1 MTKAN
6 GICQA
11 RPHWRKGWRHHNEA
25 PVPQPPSRHS
35 TVLAPIAA
43 SSQSKSKLRGFQ
55 YDEKD
60 DKPNKKMEVA
70 NKENTRPGSEK
81 TTPQMIP
88 PPQPLSQRSENKSL
102 RDCPQTPLGR
112 LPLSELLASAE
123 DTSRQHLNL
132 TPIERVLWDNSPVDP
147 GLGPAARRKRK
158 RRHSSSPASSSQNE
172 TSTQFVGAK
181 PAVDLHTLQKAL
193 KTPKADPADDLWS
206 RYSLNT
212 ELVDRKSP
220 TAPGYPY
227 LVHSSSPQTPAA
239 HLQRETGSLRR
250 ALSCI
255 EWPTSV
261 AKRRK
266 LYHSSSQGDS
276 ARDVGTIESVEKSKL
291 SRVSL
296 LVEKIHHGLSKPI
309 TLPNDDTSSEPTV
322 SSPGGIENKSTSS
335 KSDLDL
341 RQSQLAIEGVV
352 NVLSQTAVAP
362 RGSAPQPLV
371 LTENEVTRVE
381 QDGCSS
387 NFGGEDLDLGMLEAI
402 DTKNDA
408 MISNVAARSATQ
420 DKQRGD
426 ASVSAAVRGVEENR
440 EPGDSQDFRPAG
452 SFQSDSFSDISFP
465 SRVSSSTIGAA
476 PPKYDEF
483 DEDEDEVSAA
493 DIEDMFAKYDSQ
505 LPQPHTKA
513 EPRGGTNEAKTEVDK
528 IGVSVPPTTK
538 TATSIGTTVKVEV
551 PSDDDSDEFGGD
563 SDFEQIAVECEA
575 TQKQQVS
582 QPQSSVC
589 TLKTGSSYS

>member
-1 MTKAN
+1 
-6 GICQA
+6 
-11 RPHWRKGWRHHNEA
+11 
-25 PVPQPPSRHS
+25 
-35 TVLAPIAA
+35 
-43 SSQSKSKLRGFQ
+43 
-55 YDEKD
+55 
-60 DKPNKKMEVA
+60 MEVA
-70 NKENTRPGSEK
+70 NKENIGPDSAK

-88 PPQPLSQRSENKSL
+88 PPQPLSQRSENKDL

-123 DTSRQHLNL
+123 DVSRQHLNL

-147 GLGPAARRKRK
+147 SVGPAATRK
-158 RRHSSSPASSSQNE
+158 RRRAHSLSPASSSQNE
-172 TSTQFVGAK
+172 TSK

-220 TAPGYPY
+220 TAPGYPC
-227 LVHSSSPQTPAA
+227 LVQSSSPQTPAT

-266 LYHSSSQGDS
+266 LYHTSSQGNS
-276 ARDVGTIESVEKSKL
+276 ARDGGTIESVEKSKL

-296 LVEKIHHGLSKPI
+296 LVEKVHDGLSKPI
-309 TLPNDDTSSEPTV
+309 TLSHDDTSSEPTV
-322 SSPGGIENKSTSS
+322 SSPAGIGNKSPSS
-335 KSDLDL
+335 KPELDL
-341 RQSQLAIEGVV
+341 RQSQLAIDGVV
-352 NVLSQTAVAP
+352 NVLSQTAVGP
-362 RGSAPQPLV
+362 GGSTPQQLV
-371 LTENEVTRVE
+371 FTANEIARVE
-381 QDGCSS
+381 RDDCSS
-387 NFGGEDLDLGMLEAI
+387 NFGGEDLDLGMLETS

-408 MISNVAARSATQ
+408 MISNVTARSATH
-420 DKQRGD
+420 DKQNGD
-426 ASVSAAVRGVEENR
+426 ALVSAAVRGVMPNR
-440 EPGDSQDFRPAG
+440 EPGDSQNLRPAG
-452 SFQSDSFSDISFP
+452 SFQSDNFSDISFP
-465 SRVSSSTIGAA
+465 SRVCSSSIGDATQEF
-476 PPKYDEF
+476 DEF

-493 DIEDMFAKYDSQ
+493 DIENMFAKYDSQ
-505 LPQPHTKA
+505 LPQSHTKA
-513 EPRGGTNEAKTEVDK
+513 EQSGGTKEAKTEIDK
-528 IGVSVPPTTK
+528 IGVSIPPKTK

-551 PSDDDSDEFGGD
+551 PSEDDSDEFGGD

-582 QPQSSVC
+582 QRQSSVC
-589 TLKTGSSYS
+589 TLKTGSPYS

>member
-1 MTKAN
+1 
-6 GICQA
+6 
-11 RPHWRKGWRHHNEA
+11 
-25 PVPQPPSRHS
+25 
-35 TVLAPIAA
+35 
-43 SSQSKSKLRGFQ
+43 
-55 YDEKD
+55 
-60 DKPNKKMEVA
+60 MEGA
-70 NKENTRPGSEK
+70 NKENTGPSSEK

-88 PPQPLSQRSENKSL
+88 PPQTSSQRSETKYL

-147 GLGPAARRKRK
+147 SVGPAARRKRK
-158 RRHSSSPASSSQNE
+158 RAHSSSPASSSQNE
-172 TSTQFVGAK
+172 TSTHFVGAK

-220 TAPGYPY
+220 ATPGYPF
-227 LVHSSSPQTPAA
+227 LVHSSSPQIPAT

-266 LYHSSSQGDS
+266 LYHSSSQGNS
-276 ARDVGTIESVEKSKL
+276 ARDEGTIASVEKSKL

-296 LVEKIHHGLSKPI
+296 LVEKIHDGLSKPI
-309 TLPNDDTSSEPTV
+309 AFPNDDTSSEPTI
-322 SSPGGIENKSTSS
+322 SSPAGIGNKSPSS

-341 RQSQLAIEGVV
+341 RQSQLAIDRVV

-371 LTENEVTRVE
+371 LTTNEITRVE

-387 NFGGEDLDLGMLEAI
+387 NWGGEDLDLEMLETT
-402 DTKNDA
+402 DTKDDA
-408 MISNVAARSATQ
+408 MISNVTDRSATQ
-420 DKQRGD
+420 DKQTG
-426 ASVSAAVRGVEENR
+426 APSVSAAERGVNENR
-440 EPGDSQDFRPAG
+440 EPGDLQDIGPAG
-452 SFQSDSFSDISFP
+452 SFQSDNFSDISFP

-476 PPKYDEF
+476 PQKYDEF
-483 DEDEDEVSAA
+483 DEEEDEVSAA
-493 DIEDMFAKYDSQ
+493 DIEHIFAKYDSQ
-505 LPQPHTKA
+505 LPQSHSNA
-513 EPRGGTNEAKTEVDK
+513 EPSGGTNEARTEVTK
-528 IGVSVPPTTK
+528 IGVSIPPKTK
-538 TATSIGTTVKVEV
+538 TATSIGTSEKVEV
-551 PSDDDSDEFGGD
+551 LSDDDSDEFGGD

-589 TLKTGSSYS
+589 TMKTGSSYS

>member
-1 MTKAN
+1 M
-6 GICQA
+6 
-11 RPHWRKGWRHHNEA
+11 RHHNEA
-25 PVPQPPSRHS
+25 PVPLPP
-35 TVLAPIAA
+35 TNLVPIAA
-43 SSQSKSKLRGFQ
+43 SSQSKSKLRAFQ
-55 YDEKD
+55 YEEKD

-70 NKENTRPGSEK
+70 NKENTRPTSEK

-88 PPQPLSQRSENKSL
+88 PPQPLSQRSENKDP

-123 DTSRQHLNL
+123 DTSRQHLNM
-132 TPIERVLWDNSPVDP
+132 TPMERVLWDNSPVDP
-147 GLGPAARRKRK
+147 NVGAAARRKRK
-158 RRHSSSPASSSQNE
+158 RAHSSSPASSSQNE
-172 TSTQFVGAK
+172 TATHFVGAK

-206 RYSLNT
+206 RYSLST

-227 LVHSSSPQTPAA
+227 LVQSSSPQTPAT

-266 LYHSSSQGDS
+266 LYNSSSQGNS
-276 ARDVGTIESVEKSKL
+276 TRDEGTIASVEKSKL

-296 LVEKIHHGLSKPI
+296 LVEKIHDGLSKPT
-309 TLPNDDTSSEPTV
+309 TLPNDDTSSEPTA
-322 SSPGGIENKSTSS
+322 SSPAGIGNKSPSS

-341 RQSQLAIEGVV
+341 QQSQSAIDGVV

-362 RGSAPQPLV
+362 RGNAPQSLV
-371 LTENEVTRVE
+371 LTANEVTRVE

-387 NFGGEDLDLGMLEAI
+387 NFDGEDLDLGMLETI
-402 DTKNDA
+402 DTKDDA
-408 MISNVAARSATQ
+408 MMTSVIARSATQ
-420 DKQRGD
+420 EKQTGGTL
-426 ASVSAAVRGVEENR
+426 VSAAVPGVKETR
-440 EPGDSQDFRPAG
+440 EPGGSQGVRPAG
-452 SFQSDSFSDISFP
+452 SFQSDNFSDISFP
-465 SRVSSSTIGAA
+465 SHVSSSTAKA
-476 PPKYDEF
+476 TPQNYDDF

-493 DIEDMFAKYDSQ
+493 EIENMFAKYDSQ
-505 LPQPHTKA
+505 LPQSHTKP
-513 EPRGGTNEAKTEVDK
+513 EPRGGTNEAKIQVDK
-528 IGVSVPPTTK
+528 IGVSIPPK
-538 TATSIGTTVKVEV
+538 PKKATSIGTTAKVEV
-551 PSDDDSDEFGGD
+551 LSDDDSDEFGDD